1 LVYGLRV
8 AGRCLQFNKKNLF
21 KGVIMVSLIPR
32 CLVMLGLL
40 CPALALAVTPMI
52 AASTYHSLALKSDGT
67 VMAWGYNSSGELGDG
82 TTMQRT
88 SPVAVTGLNGVVA
101 VAAGGGHSLAL
112 KSDGTVMAWG
122 HNDYGQLGDST
133 TTNRSSPVAVAGLAG
148 VLAVAAGPV
157 HG

>member
-1 LVYGLRV
+1 
-8 AGRCLQFNKKNLF
+8 
-21 KGVIMVSLIPR
+21 
-32 CLVMLGLL
+32 
-40 CPALALAVTPMI
+40 
-52 AASTYHSLALKSDGT
+52 
-67 VMAWGYNSSGELGDG
+67 MAWGGNYCGELGDG
-82 TTMQRT
+82 TTTNRA
-88 SPVAVTGLNGVVA
+88 SPVSVTGLPG
-101 VAAGGGHSLAL
+101 VAAIDAGGHSLAL